1 MALTD
6 LGSLPDGWREV
17 LAPVVRSP
25 RMHQL
30 TEFLD
35 AERRENL
42 AVLPPEALYLRAL
55 KLTSLACVRVVILGQ
70 DPYHQVGRATGLAF
84 SMGSKPRDSLLNILK
99 EVERDLG
106 FPVPE
111 RGSLEPWARQ
121 GVLLLNTVLTV
132 RKGEAKSH
140 FHNGWE
146 YLTNA
151 VLRAVAGRD
160 EPVVFMLWGGP
171 AKEKAALIRAVDK
184 EGRHCILETSH
195 PSNQGARHGFR
206 GCGHFS
212 KANDFLLSKDRGEI
226 DWSLSEFASR
236 SPPASGATPG

>member
-1 MALTD
+1 MALTH
-6 LGSLPDGWREV
+6 LGSLPEGWGEV
-17 LAPVVRSP
+17 LAPVVQSP
-25 RMHQL
+25 RVHQL
-30 TEFLD
+30 TKFLD
-35 AERRENL
+35 AERRENVC
-42 AVLPPEALYLRAL
+42 VLPPEPLYLRAL
-55 KLTSLACVRVVILGQ
+55 ELTSLPCVRVVILGQ

-84 SMGSKPRDSLLNILK
+84 SMCSTPRDSLLNILR

-132 RKGEAKSH
+132 RRGAAKSH
-140 FHNGWE
+140 FHKGWE
-146 YLTNA
+146 YLTDA

-171 AKEKAALIRAVDK
+171 AKEKAALIRAADK
-184 EGRHCILETSH
+184 ERRHCVLETSH

-212 KANDFLLSKDRGEI
+212 RANDFLLSKDRGEI
-226 DWSLSEFASR
+226 DWSLSELASQ
-236 SPPASGATPG
+236 SPPAASATPV